1 MAENSAGQK
10 SLKSQNLPKLWAF
23 MAANIFIAWS
33 IIVLGDLDFQHIGG
47 VDLMRGIAV
56 WLQSVAEKG
65 AVLGLGS
72 FLVVV
77 ANGILNSRI
86 KEILV
91 FWRLRDPLP
100 GARAFT
106 ELVQCD
112 PRIDV
117 QELTRTLEKLPVA
130 PHEQNATWYKIYKKH
145 ESEVSVQDAQR
156 SYLLT
161 RDMTGFTVLIF
172 CMIFIVGLLLALPIK
187 RLFICLLMPLLEY
200 LVSAIAAR
208 NYGNRFVCDVLA
220 EESASLKK
228 PRAQSSKQSQIL

>member
-1 MAENSAGQK
+1 MAENSGGQK
-10 SLKSQNLPKLWAF
+10 SLKAQNLPKLWAF

-33 IIVLGDLDFQHIGG
+33 IVVLGDVDFQRLRD
-47 VDLMRGIAV
+47 VDLTQVIGL
-56 WLQSVAEKG
+56 WLQSIAEKG
-65 AVLGLGS
+65 ALVGLGI

-77 ANGILNSRI
+77 ANGILSSRV

-112 PRIDV
+112 PRIDL
-117 QELTRTLEKLPVA
+117 QELTRTLGKLPAA

-145 ESEVSVQDAQR
+145 ESKVSVQDAQR

-161 RDMTGFTVLIF
+161 RDMTGFTVLTF
-172 CMIFIVGLLLALPIK
+172 CMVLIVTLLLALPMK
-187 RLFICLLMPLLEY
+187 RLLICLVIPLLEY
-200 LVSAIAAR
+200 LVSATAAR

-220 EESASLKK
+220 EETANLKK
-228 PRAQSSKQSQIL
+228 PRARSSKQIAS

>member
-1 MAENSAGQK
+1 MAENSGGQK

-23 MAANIFIAWS
+23 MAANIFMAWS
-33 IIVLGDLDFQHIGG
+33 IVMLGDVDFQRLRD
-47 VDLMRGIAV
+47 VDLTQVIGL

-65 AVLGLGS
+65 ALLGLGT
-72 FLVVV
+72 FLAVV
-77 ANGILNSRI
+77 ANGILSSRV

-112 PRIDV
+112 PRIDL
-117 QELTRTLEKLPVA
+117 QELTRMLGKLPVA

-145 ESEVSVQDAQR
+145 ESKVSVQDAQR

-161 RDMTGFTVLIF
+161 RDMTGFTVLTF
-172 CMIFIVGLLLALPIK
+172 CMVLIVGLLLTLPMK
-187 RLFICLLMPLLEY
+187 RLFICLVIPLLEY

-220 EESASLKK
+220 EETAKLKK
-228 PRAQSSKQSQIL
+228 PRARSSKQIAS